1 MRFTKDIRFPATPE
15 ETRAMLLDRGFRE
28 EVAREAGASSYD
40 VTVDERPDGTTRAS
54 VETAQPAGDLPSVAR
69 KFIGSELRIV
79 QSETWTSGDRA
90 DLDVA
95 IPGAPGS
102 IRGTITLRSAGE
114 ETVQTVDAEIKVKV
128 PLVGGQVEKLI
139 GKVLGNVLKLQER
152 VGRDWL
158 TR

>member
-15 ETRAMLLDRGFRE
+15 QTRAMLLDRGFRE
-28 EVAREAGASSYD
+28 QVAREAGASSYD
-40 VTVDERPDGTTRAS
+40 VTVDERADGTTRAS

-79 QSETWTSGDRA
+79 QSETWTSADRA

-102 IRGTITLRSAGE
+102 IRGTIALRPDGE

-128 PLVGGQVEKLI
+128 PLIGGQVEKMI
-139 GKVLGNVLKLQER
+139 GSVLGSVLKLQQR
-152 VGRDWL
+152 VGREWL
-158 TR
+158 VP